1 MPFIIMVQ
9 LYKNILI
16 QITADD
22 FGFHWSAFQE
32 NKSIL
37 DSSKQGGFDDLKS
50 ALDHA
55 QKQIDWYLGED

>member
-1 MPFIIMVQ
+1 M
-9 LYKNILI
+9 I

-22 FGFHWSAFQE
+22 FGFHWAAFQE

-50 ALDHA
+50 ALFNA

>member
-1 MPFIIMVQ
+1 
-9 LYKNILI
+9 LI
-16 QITADD
+16 QIIADD
-22 FGFHWSAFQE
+22 FGFHWVAYHQ
-32 NKSIL
+32 NKSI

>member
-1 MPFIIMVQ
+1 MPFIIMIEIYRNV
-9 LYKNILI
+9 LI

-22 FGFHWSAFQE
+22 FGYHWVAYHQ
-32 NKSIL
+32 NKSI

-55 QKQIDWYLGED
+55 HQQIDWYLGED